1 MYMWPRLTDEFINKL
16 QTFFLRFG
24 VTDKTSA
31 RFGVTDKH
39 LSRQDHHAI
48 KHGKCRR
55 RAQLILSTLYLSGLT
70 PLHAARAAAIAAKQN
85 FTDIDIIRFLTNVE
99 CLEGLF
105 DTWGTFGHGFIQN
118 LELGGPTPIGAR
130 AAALT
135 EATRP
140 FLQEIALNEQ
150 VASLARTADTMPW
163 ACHNYPHALYRH
175 HMKTFSAR
183 LLGACPR

>member
-1 MYMWPRLTDEFINKL
+1 M
-16 QTFFLRFG
+16 
-24 VTDKTSA
+24 
-31 RFGVTDKH
+31 
-39 LSRQDHHAI
+39 
-48 KHGKCRR
+48 
-55 RAQLILSTLYLSGLT
+55 
-70 PLHAARAAAIAAKQN
+70 
-85 FTDIDIIRFLTNVE
+85 E

-150 VASLARTADTMPW
+150 VGASPW
-163 ACHNYPHALYRH
+163 
-175 HMKTFSAR
+175 
-183 LLGACPR
+183 

>member
-1 MYMWPRLTDEFINKL
+1 MVAVKNLIPGALTL
-16 QTFFLRFG
+16 
-24 VTDKTSA
+24 
-31 RFGVTDKH
+31 
-39 LSRQDHHAI
+39 
-48 KHGKCRR
+48 
-55 RAQLILSTLYLSGLT
+55 
-70 PLHAARAAAIAAKQN
+70 LHAARAAAIAAKQN

-150 VASLARTADTMPW
+150 VGTSLW
-163 ACHNYPHALYRH
+163 W
-175 HMKTFSAR
+175 
-183 LLGACPR
+183 

>member
-1 MYMWPRLTDEFINKL
+1 M
-16 QTFFLRFG
+16 
-24 VTDKTSA
+24 
-31 RFGVTDKH
+31 
-39 LSRQDHHAI
+39 
-48 KHGKCRR
+48 
-55 RAQLILSTLYLSGLT
+55 TLLL
-70 PLHAARAAAIAAKQN
+70 AARAAAIAAKQN

-105 DTWGTFGHGFIQN
+105 DTWGTFGHGFINN

-150 VASLARTADTMPW
+150 VGP
-163 ACHNYPHALYRH
+163 
-175 HMKTFSAR
+175 R
-183 LLGACPR
+183 LW